1 MRSTNPNLSIF
12 AALTFV
18 IAVFGVPSSKNFSGI
33 VNGAELRNPLLVRLR
48 KFFRRRAR
56 GEKNKKKNDDI
67 ENMGQAMRM
76 MKYDRAA
83 NERNAVGALNFV
95 DHALHWYRLDD
106 GVMGA

>member
-1 MRSTNPNLSIF
+1 MHYNPNLPIF

-18 IAVFGVPSSKNFSGI
+18 ITVLAVPPSKNFSG
-33 VNGAELRNPLLVRLR
+33 VVSGAELRNNPLLVKVR
-48 KFFRRRAR
+48 KFFRRTR
-56 GEKNKKKNDDI
+56 GDKKKKNDDT